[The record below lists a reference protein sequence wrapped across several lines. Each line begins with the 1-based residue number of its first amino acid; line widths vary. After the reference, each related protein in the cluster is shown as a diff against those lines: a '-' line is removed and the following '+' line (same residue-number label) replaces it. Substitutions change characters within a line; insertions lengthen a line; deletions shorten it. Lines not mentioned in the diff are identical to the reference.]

1 MILIPILLILGG
13 VLAASSL
20 IVQKQP
26 NAREL
31 IAKLVP
37 FQGIIGIILLV
48 WGLFAL
54 LFWVLPALGW
64 MLRWSFMSGMVMLL
78 SVLTTIAL
86 GFLLGYGLIAQH
98 VLSKNADAARGGQ
111 AAHEKLVRYQVP
123 LGVVGI
129 VLGLW
134 GLISL
139 LMTPYP
145 TGVVY

>member
-13 VLAASSL
+13 LLAASSL

-26 NAREL
+26 NAREM

-48 WGLFAL
+48 WGLIAL
-54 LFWVLPALGW
+54 LFWVLPVLGYAW
-64 MLRWSFMSGMVMLL
+64 ISFSSKLVLLL
-78 SVLTTIAL
+78 SVLVTIGL
-86 GFLLGYGLIAQH
+86 GFLLGYGLIAQY

-111 AAHEKLVRYQVP
+111 AAHAALMRYQVP
-123 LGVVGI
+123 LGIIGI

-134 GLISL
+134 TLVSF
-139 LMTPYP
+139 LMSPLRL
-145 TGVVY
+145 G

>member
-1 MILIPILLILGG
+1 MILIPILLIIGG

-31 IAKLVP
+31 IGKLVP
-37 FQGIIGIILLV
+37 FQGIIGIALLV

-54 LFWVLPALGW
+54 IFWVLPSLGW
-64 MLRWSFMSGMVMLL
+64 IMRWSFVSGLVMLL
-78 SVLTTIAL
+78 SVLVTIAL

-98 VLSKNADAARGGQ
+98 LLSKNADAARSGQ
-111 AAHEKLVRYQVP
+111 AAHAKLVGYQVP
-123 LGVVGI
+123 LGIIGI

-134 GLISL
+134 ALISY
-139 LMTPYP
+139 LMAPYP
-145 TGVVY
+145 TMVVY

>member
-1 MILIPILLILGG
+1 MILIPILLIIGG

-26 NAREL
+26 NAREM

-37 FQGIIGIILLV
+37 FQGIIGIILLL

-64 MLRWSFMSGMVMLL
+64 MMRWNFISGLILLL
-78 SVLTTIAL
+78 SVLVTIGL

-98 VLSKNADAARGGQ
+98 ALSKNADAARSGE
-111 AAHEKLVRYQVP
+111 AIHAKLARYQIP
-123 LGVVGI
+123 LGLIGI
-129 VLGLW
+129 GLGLW
-134 GLISL
+134 AIINI

-145 TGVVY
+145 TVVPI